1 MRHQYFSFAR
11 AAFVETV
18 AHAGCGRI
26 RTTRVIDAAHR
37 SGFRFIDLTEL
48 PPGTSVGVHQHA
60 ADDEEVYV
68 IVQGRGRMLLDGETF
83 DVGPGDVIRN
93 VPGGTHGL
101 MNTGSEPLT
110 MVVLDVASNS
120 NS

>member
-1 MRHQYFSFAR
+1 MRHQYFSFAG
-11 AAFVETV
+11 AALVNTV
-18 AHAGCGRI
+18 AHAGCGHI

-48 PPGTSVGVHQHA
+48 PPGTSVGVHRHT

-68 IVQGRGRMLLDGETF
+68 IVQGRGRMVLDGETF

-101 MNTGSEPLT
+101 TNTGTEPLR
-110 MVVLDVASNS
+110 MVVLDVASNP